1 MHETLDAC
9 MRECTR
15 DRLRRVTEFSGR
27 ARAHGQRIGIAV
39 SRFNDM
45 ITERLLAG
53 ATSCLLEHG
62 VAEADIDVAWVPGA
76 WELSLAA
83 RKLIESRGCT
93 AVVALGC
100 VIRGDTPHFEFVAGA
115 AATGLTNV
123 ATTMGVPVA
132 FGVLT
137 TDTMEQALA
146 RAGGKAGNKGWESA
160 LAVLEQLDLIHELGS
175 AHGP

>member
-1 MHETLDAC
+1 
-9 MRECTR
+9 
-15 DRLRRVTEFSGR
+15 VTEFSGR
-27 ARAHGQRIGIAV
+27 ARAHGQKVGIAV
-39 SRFNDM
+39 SRFNDL

-53 ATSCLLEHG
+53 ARSCLLDHG
-62 VAEADIDVAWVPGA
+62 VDDAHIDVAWVPGA

-83 RKLIESRGCT
+83 QKLIEKRGC
-93 AVVALGC
+93 AGVIALGC
-100 VIRGDTPHFEFVAGA
+100 IIRGDTPHFDFVAGA

-123 ATTMGVPVA
+123 TTSTGAPVA

-160 LAVLEQLDLIHELGS
+160 LAVLEQLDLIEEMES
-175 AHGP
+175 AHGA